1 MNKKYQEILH
11 RPHHVSKRHPQ
22 MSMAKRAA
30 QFAPVTMTKADF
42 PDPLLTAEYISWD
55 GDQSSLWIE

>member
-1 MNKKYQEILH
+1 MNKKYQDILH
-11 RPHHVSKRHPQ
+11 KPHHVSKRHPR

-30 QFAPVTMTKADF
+30 QFVPVTMTKADF
-42 PDPLLTAEYISWD
+42 PNAPIIKEYFSWD